1 VFRYCW
7 GSLWNAPK
15 KKSETDR
22 PDLLDLFGLR
32 YEIEL
37 ELVFGIIFGVVIQ
50 HLRIGIRSYS

>member
-1 VFRYCW
+1 M
-7 GSLWNAPK
+7 PK

-32 YEIEL
+32 YEIEP

-50 HLRIGIRSYS
+50 HLRIGILSYS